1 MEEKTRILLVDD
13 DKGLLDSL
21 QSFLQRSGF
30 QVATAI
36 NGEAALDEVTSF
48 TPHLILLDILMP
60 VLDGRT
66 ALRRLRQTGNW
77 TPVIMLTAVD
87 TTAEKTMALNDGA
100 DDYVLKSCEPGEIV
114 ARIGAVLRRVRSNQA
129 PLASAMHLRSGEL
142 RLDRRSRTAWLRG
155 KPLSLSPKAVT
166 VLEYLMLHLDH
177 VVSREEILDKV
188 WDIDSAIGTR
198 AVDARVAELRR
209 ALEDEH
215 LTPTFIDTVPG
226 QGYRF
231 VGSVEVAP

>member
-30 QVATAI
+30 QVAIAI
-36 NGEAALDEVTSF
+36 NGKAALDEVASF
-48 TPHLILLDILMP
+48 APHLILLDILMP

-66 ALRRLRQTGNW
+66 ALRQLRQGGNW

-100 DDYVLKSCEPGEIV
+100 DDYVLKSCEPSEIV
-114 ARIGAVLRRVRSNQA
+114 ARISAVLRRVRSNQT
-129 PLASAMHLRSGEL
+129 PLASATHLRSGEL

-155 KPLSLSPKAVT
+155 KPLSLSPKAVN
-166 VLEYLMLHLDH
+166 VLEYLMLHPDR
-177 VVSREEILDKV
+177 VVSREEVLDKV

-231 VGSVEVAP
+231 VGSVEVAL